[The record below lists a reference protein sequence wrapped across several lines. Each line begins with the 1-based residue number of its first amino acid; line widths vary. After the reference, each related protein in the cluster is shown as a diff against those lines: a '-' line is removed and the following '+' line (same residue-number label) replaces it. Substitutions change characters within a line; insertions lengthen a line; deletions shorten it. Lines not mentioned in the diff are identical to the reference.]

1 MKEFFDKNRFNL
13 LYIAATFYISFVLT
27 NVSLWNLFFYLVG
40 YLMEEGAEA
49 GTEKFSIKSC
59 S

>member
-13 LYIAATFYISFVLT
+13 LYIVATFYISFVLT
-27 NVSLWNLFFYLVG
+27 NVSLWNLFLYLVG

-49 GTEKFSIKSC
+49 VTEKFSIKSC